1 MRAFTY
7 LTPSGAAEAV
17 ELLEAHAPDAR
28 VIAGGQNLLLGM
40 KDRSDSPAVLVS
52 LAGVPEL
59 RGVRTADSGEL
70 VIGAATTYAT
80 LARMTFTGWHSEIAA
95 VCGNLA
101 DRPVRTMGTIGGAA
115 CSADPR
121 YDIPA
126 LVTGVGATLEILSA
140 QGMRTVQASDFFLE
154 AGGTSMQPGDLL
166 TAIRFPASEAF
177 TSVVF
182 EKFRQRVFD
191 AALASTVFALRV
203 DDGVIADLRLTVG
216 ATTPRPTVCVT
227 STAGLI
233 GQPVDAIEPALVAD
247 AAAIEVLGAEAPTD
261 PPHLRYQRE
270 LIKSVTR
277 RALIRATDTPRS

>member
-1 MRAFTY
+1 MRPFTY
-7 LTPSGAAEAV
+7 LTPRDAAEAV
-17 ELLEAHAPDAR
+17 RLLDAHQPVAR

-40 KDRSDSPAVLVS
+40 KDRSDSPKVLVS
-52 LAGVPEL
+52 LGGVPEL

-80 LARMTFTGWHSEIAA
+80 LARTSFEGWHSEIAA

-121 YDIPA
+121 YDVPA
-126 LVTGVGATLEILSA
+126 LVTGVGGTLEILSA
-140 QGMRTVQASDFFLE
+140 EGLRVVEPSEFFLE

-166 TAIRFPASEAF
+166 VAIRLPGPTAF
-177 TSVVF
+177 TSVAF

-191 AALASTVFALRV
+191 AALASTTCALRV
-203 DDGVIADLRLTVG
+203 SDGVIEELRLAVG
-216 ATTPRPTVCVT
+216 ATTPRPTLCVT
-227 STAGLI
+227 STEGLR
-233 GQPVDAIEPALVAD
+233 GQPLDALDPVLVAD
-247 AAAIEVLGAEAPTD
+247 DVAIEVLGPESSRD
-261 PPHLRYQRE
+261 SRHLRYQRE

-277 RALIRATDTPRS
+277 KALTRATASPRS

>member
-1 MRAFTY
+1 VRAFTY

-17 ELLEAHAPDAR
+17 ELLDAHAPDAR

-52 LAGVPEL
+52 LGGVPEL

-80 LARMTFTGWHSEIAA
+80 LARMKFTGWHAEIAA
-95 VCGNLA
+95 ICGNLA
-101 DRPVRTMGTIGGAA
+101 DRPVRTMGTIGGAV

-140 QGMRTVQASDFFLE
+140 QGMRTVEPSDFFLE
-154 AGGTSMQPGDLL
+154 AGGTSLQPGDLL
-166 TAIRFPASEAF
+166 TAIRFPANEAF

-203 DDGVIADLRLTVG
+203 SDGVIADLRLTVG
-216 ATTPRPTVCVT
+216 ATTPRPTACVT

-233 GQPVDAIEPALVAD
+233 GQPVDAIEPVLVAD
-247 AAAIEVLGAEAPTD
+247 AAAIEVLGPETSND
-261 PPHLRYQRE
+261 PPHRRYHRE

-277 RALIRATDTPRS
+277 RALIRATVTPRS

>member
-17 ELLEAHAPDAR
+17 ELLDAHAPDAR

-52 LAGVPEL
+52 LVGVPEL
-59 RGVRTADSGEL
+59 RGVRLADSGEL
-70 VIGAATTYAT
+70 VVGAATTYAT
-80 LARMTFTGWHSEIAA
+80 LARTAFTGWHSEIAA

-101 DRPVRTMGTIGGAA
+101 DRPVRTMGTIGGAVCA
-115 CSADPR
+115 ADPR

-126 LVTGVGATLEILSA
+126 LVTGVGATMEILSA
-140 QGMRTVQASDFFLE
+140 QGMRSVEPSDFFLE
-154 AGGTSMQPGDLL
+154 AGGTSLQPGDLL

-191 AALASTVFALRV
+191 AALASSVFALRV
-203 DDGVIADLRLTVG
+203 GDGVIADLRLTVG
-216 ATTPRPTVCVT
+216 ATTPRPAVCVT

-247 AAAIEVLGAEAPTD
+247 AAAIEVLGRETSND

-270 LIKSVTR
+270 LLKSVAR
-277 RALIRATDTPRS
+277 RALIRATVTPRS

>member
-7 LTPSGAAEAV
+7 LRPVDAAEAV
-17 ELLEAHAPDAR
+17 TLLDEHAPDAR

-52 LAGVPEL
+52 LGGLPEL
-59 RGVRTADSGEL
+59 QGVRTTESGEL
-70 VIGAATTYAT
+70 VVGAATTYASI
-80 LARMTFTGWHSEIAA
+80 ARTPFTGWHSEIAA

-126 LVTGVGATLEILSA
+126 LITGVGATLEILSSSGPRIL
-140 QGMRTVQASDFFLE
+140 QPSEFFIE
-154 AGGTSMQPGDLL
+154 SGGTSMRPGDLL
-166 TAIRFPASEAF
+166 MAIRFPARGAF

-191 AALASTVFALRV
+191 AALASTVVALCV
-203 DDGVIADLRLTVG
+203 KDGLISDFRLTVG

-227 STAGLI
+227 STAGVM
-233 GQPVDAIEPALVAD
+233 GQPVGAIDPILMAD
-247 AAAIEVLGAEAPTD
+247 AAAIEVLGPEAKTD
-261 PPHLRYQRE
+261 SAHLRYQRE

-277 RALIRATDTPRS
+277 KTLIRITATRRS